1 MSIFRAAF
9 AASLLAAALAG
20 GSASAAPPCDD
31 PDLGPFK
38 PACVGVRVCDDGDVY
53 VSVNGTPVVGC
64 GD

>member
-1 MSIFRAAF
+1 MTIVRAAF

-31 PDLGPFK
+31 PEVGPFK
-38 PACVGVRVCDDGDVY
+38 PACVGVQLCPNGNVY

-64 GD
+64 E